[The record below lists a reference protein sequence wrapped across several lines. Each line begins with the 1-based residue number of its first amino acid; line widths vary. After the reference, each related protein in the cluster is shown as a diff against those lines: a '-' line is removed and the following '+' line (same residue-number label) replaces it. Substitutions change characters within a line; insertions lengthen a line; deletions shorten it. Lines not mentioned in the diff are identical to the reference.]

1 MCRHKEGG
9 SCSRRRRVDGAD
21 EDQGT
26 VGLRGGT
33 EVWWRV
39 RGGVSE
45 VWMVEHLERGGGSET
60 EICDVERSSMTWV

>member
-1 MCRHKEGG
+1 M
-9 SCSRRRRVDGAD
+9 DGAD
-21 EDQGT
+21 EEKGT

>member
-1 MCRHKEGG
+1 
-9 SCSRRRRVDGAD
+9 VDGVD
-21 EDQGT
+21 EEKGT